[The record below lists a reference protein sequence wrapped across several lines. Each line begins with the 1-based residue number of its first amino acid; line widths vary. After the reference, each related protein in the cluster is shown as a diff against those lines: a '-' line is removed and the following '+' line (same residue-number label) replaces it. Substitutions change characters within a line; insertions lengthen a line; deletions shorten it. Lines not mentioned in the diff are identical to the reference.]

1 MGNMKQKYEISKA
14 EVNDFPL
21 WSYEGKVVVVNDEKM
36 IDAAVSNLSKAQ
48 RIGIDTET
56 KPRFSKGKP
65 NRTALLQLAI
75 PGVVYLFRLNKIGLP
90 HGLAQILEDPNIL
103 KIGIATRDDK
113 KELNRDFGC
122 QPQNVLDLNQ
132 YVKTLGFI
140 SIGARKLTALILGK
154 RISKSQQTSNWEKDK
169 LSHRQILYAATDAWI
184 CLEIY
189 QTLQSKQMK

>member
-1 MGNMKQKYEISKA
+1 MPQKYEISKA

-21 WSYEGKVVVVNDEKM
+21 WSYEGKVVVINHEKM
-36 IDAAVSNLSKAQ
+36 IAAAIHNLSKAQ
-48 RIGIDTET
+48 TIGIDTET
-56 KPRFSKGKP
+56 KPSFTKGKV
-65 NRTALLQLAI
+65 NRVALLQLAI
-75 PGVVYLFRLNKIGLP
+75 PSVVYLIRLNTIGLP
-90 HGLAQILEDPNIL
+90 PGIANILEDPKIL

-113 KELNRDFGC
+113 KELHRDFGC

-132 YVKTLGFI
+132 YAKKLGFV
-140 SIGARKLTALILGK
+140 SIGARKLTALVLGK
-154 RISKSQQTSNWEKDK
+154 RISKSQQTSNWEKEK